1 MHVLHEFSILLIIK
15 IGRILTASFQCV
27 LPGGSDSKE
36 LACHAGN
43 LGWEDPLKKGTATH
57 SGILAWRSPRTEEP
71 GGLQSMGLQVD
82 TTEQLTLS
90 YFFHFTYEDK
100 LSACIL

>member
-15 IGRILTASFQCV
+15 IGRLLTASFYCV

-36 LACHAGN
+36 LACMAGN
-43 LGWEDPLKKGTATH
+43 LGQEDRLKKGMATY
-57 SGILAWRSPRTEEP
+57 SSILAWRIPRTEEP
-71 GGLQSMGLQVD
+71 GGLQSMGLQID
-82 TTEQLTLS
+82 TTEQLILS
-90 YFFHFTYEDK
+90 YFIHFTYEDK

>member
-15 IGRILTASFQCV
+15 IGRLLTASFYCV

-36 LACHAGN
+36 LACNAGN
-43 LGWEDPLKKGTATH
+43 PGQEDRLKKGMATY
-57 SGILAWRSPRTEEP
+57 SSILAWRIPRTE
-71 GGLQSMGLQVD
+71 GLQSMGLQID
-82 TTEQLTLS
+82 TTEQLILS

>member
-36 LACHAGN
+36 LACNAGN
-43 LGWEDPLKKGTATH
+43 LGWEDPLEKGLATH
-57 SGILAWRSPRTEEP
+57 SSILAWRIPWTEEP
-71 GGLQSMGLQVD
+71 GRLQIIQFKSQTQLKRLSMNA
-82 TTEQLTLS
+82 
-90 YFFHFTYEDK
+90 YK
-100 LSACIL
+100 KR